1 MLARIVI
8 IAAVLLFLAMW
19 VRAVVDVFRRG
30 DLTLPIKLAWAI
42 FMLVLPLI
50 GLLIYIMLRPTDA
63 QIAQRAPR

>member
-1 MLARIVI
+1 VLVWLAIV
-8 IAAVLLFLAMW
+8 AAVVLFLAMW

-30 DLTLPIKLAWAI
+30 DLTTPIKLAWAI